1 MHTQHQLCCCYCP
14 PGAGRRVGEN
24 CEQTWALVRP
34 VTKLTRYMAK
44 QGYLEGLDDTL
55 LLISED
61 KLQDSA
67 AALVA

>member
-1 MHTQHQLCCCYCP
+1 
-14 PGAGRRVGEN
+14 
-24 CEQTWALVRP
+24 
-34 VTKLTRYMAK
+34 MAK